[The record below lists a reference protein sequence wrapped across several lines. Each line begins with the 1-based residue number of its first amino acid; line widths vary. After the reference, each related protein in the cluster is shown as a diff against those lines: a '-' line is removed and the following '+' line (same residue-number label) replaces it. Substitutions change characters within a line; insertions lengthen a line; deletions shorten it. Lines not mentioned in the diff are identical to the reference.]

1 MRFKNTPITAKIKR
15 TTKGGIT
22 QPLLNVG
29 APIKMKMSSPA
40 KKKYDGQSVKPG
52 EDGLGT
58 KTAAGDKSIDSMRAI
73 SSRAAKDFKN
83 EMSRQDKVKADNL
96 AASKAKKAAKDKS
109 NYQKSVDQYRKDVST
124 LNANTKSASKNV
136 NPKQMSSAMNRSVRQ
151 AGRIKAF
158 EKNLYDYDTKNKA
171 GSTEGYT
178 AKEYAMAKASGT
190 YKSRAKKKD
199 TAKPDTAKNKKVSY
213 DTAYKNR
220 DMKTYG
226 KMDKATYIK
235 EAKRQNA
242 SKKAGKGWDV
252 KNKGKDTPLRPKVKA
267 ATTIKPEGIKK
278 VEISTKLDPKQLKAE
293 VVKRNTKTG
302 PKKEVKKTRAQKLRS
317 RGEKAL
323 AAGNKKKALR
333 IKRRYDK
340 QVAKD
345 SKKKGQSAGAIE
357 VKKKNK
363 KPSFNTVTNRAG
375 YEAFKKAGGLS
386 AWSKG
391 EIEVK

>member
-1 MRFKNTPITAKIKR
+1 MSFKNTPITAKIKR

-22 QPLLNVG
+22 HPLLNVG

-40 KKKYDGQSVKPG
+40 KQTVADPKLTKKM
-52 EDGLGT
+52 EDF
-58 KTAAGDKSIDSMRAI
+58 R
-73 SSRAAKDFKN
+73 N

-136 NPKQMSSAMNRSVRQ
+136 NPRQMDSAMNRSVRQ
-151 AGRIKAF
+151 AGRIKSF

-190 YKSRAKKKD
+190 YKSRAKKKEEVKVD
-199 TAKPDTAKNKKVSY
+199 TTKTQTTKTKKVSY

-220 DMKTYG
+220 DKKTYG

-252 KNKGKDTPLRPKVKA
+252 KNKGKDTPPRPKVKA

-293 VVKRNTKTG
+293 VVKRNTKTEK
-302 PKKEVKKTRAQKLRS
+302 PSKKAVRKANRKASSAGRASDKAARTRLRGQQALENGNLS
-317 RGEKAL
+317 KARRLKRKETRLKEKATKKRGQ
-323 AAGNKKKALR
+323 AADA
-333 IKRRYDK
+333 IK
-340 QVAKD
+340 
-345 SKKKGQSAGAIE
+345 I
-357 VKKKNK
+357 KN
-363 KPSFNTVTNRAG
+363 
-375 YEAFKKAGGLS
+375 
-386 AWSKG
+386 
-391 EIEVK
+391 

>member
-1 MRFKNTPITAKIKR
+1 MSYNLTPITAKIKR

-40 KKKYDGQSVKPG
+40 KIDPNPNIKKQS
-52 EDGLGT
+52 
-58 KTAAGDKSIDSMRAI
+58 
-73 SSRAAKDFKN
+73 DFKN

-136 NPKQMSSAMNRSVRQ
+136 NPRQMDSAMNRSVRQ
-151 AGRIKAF
+151 AGRIKSF
-158 EKNLYDYDTKNKA
+158 EKNLYNYDTKNKA

-190 YKSRAKKKD
+190 YKSRAKKKEDVKVD
-199 TAKPDTAKNKKVSY
+199 TTKTQTTKTKKVSY
-213 DTAYKNR
+213 DQAYEKRGKRYKN
-220 DMKTYG
+220 
-226 KMDKATYIK
+226 MDKASYIK

-252 KNKGKDTPLRPKVKA
+252 KDSYGSRPKVKA

-293 VVKRNTKTG
+293 VVKRNAKTEKPSKRDVRKANRKAKSAG
-302 PKKEVKKTRAQKLRS
+302 RASDRAERAGLKGQQ
-317 RGEKAL
+317 AL
-323 AAGNKKKALR
+323 ENGNKQKALR
-333 IKRRYDK
+333 LKRKEGRLKAKATRKRGQAANAIKI
-340 QVAKD
+340 KD
-345 SKKKGQSAGAIE
+345 
-357 VKKKNK
+357 
-363 KPSFNTVTNRAG
+363 
-375 YEAFKKAGGLS
+375 
-386 AWSKG
+386 
-391 EIEVK
+391 

>member
-1 MRFKNTPITAKIKR
+1 MSFKNTPITAKIKR

-124 LNANTKSASKNV
+124 LNANTKAASKNV

-158 EKNLYDYDTKNKA
+158 EKNLYDYDTKNKI
-171 GSTEGYT
+171 
-178 AKEYAMAKASGT
+178 KQVVLKVIQL
-190 YKSRAKKKD
+190 KSMQWLKLVVLISLELRKKILLNQILLK
-199 TAKPDTAKNKKVSY
+199 
-213 DTAYKNR
+213 
-220 DMKTYG
+220 
-226 KMDKATYIK
+226 
-235 EAKRQNA
+235 
-242 SKKAGKGWDV
+242 
-252 KNKGKDTPLRPKVKA
+252 
-267 ATTIKPEGIKK
+267 IKK
-278 VEISTKLDPKQLKAE
+278 FHTILLIKIEI
-293 VVKRNTKTG
+293 
-302 PKKEVKKTRAQKLRS
+302 
-317 RGEKAL
+317 
-323 AAGNKKKALR
+323 
-333 IKRRYDK
+333 
-340 QVAKD
+340 
-345 SKKKGQSAGAIE
+345 
-357 VKKKNK
+357 
-363 KPSFNTVTNRAG
+363 
-375 YEAFKKAGGLS
+375 
-386 AWSKG
+386 
-391 EIEVK
+391 

>member
-1 MRFKNTPITAKIKR
+1 MSFKNTPITAKIKR

-40 KKKYDGQSVKPG
+40 KIDPNPNIKKQS
-52 EDGLGT
+52 
-58 KTAAGDKSIDSMRAI
+58 
-73 SSRAAKDFKN
+73 DFKN

-109 NYQKSVDQYRKDVST
+109 NYQKNIDQYRKDVST

-136 NPKQMSSAMNRSVRQ
+136 NPRQMDSAMNRSVRQ
-151 AGRIKAF
+151 VGRIKSF

-190 YKSRAKKKD
+190 YKSRATKTD
-199 TAKPDTAKNKKVSY
+199 TAKTDTAKTNTAKGKKSY
-213 DTAYKNR
+213 DQAYKDTRNH
-220 DMKTYG
+220 KVYG

-252 KNKGKDTPLRPKVKA
+252 KDSYGSRPKVKA

-293 VVKRNTKTG
+293 VVKRNTKTEK
-302 PKKEVKKTRAQKLRS
+302 PSKKAVRKANRKASSAGRASDKAARARLR
-317 RGEKAL
+317 GQQAL
-323 AAGNKKKALR
+323 ENGNKQKALR
-333 IKRRYDK
+333 YKRKETRLNAKATKKRGQAADAIKI
-340 QVAKD
+340 KD
-345 SKKKGQSAGAIE
+345 
-357 VKKKNK
+357 
-363 KPSFNTVTNRAG
+363 
-375 YEAFKKAGGLS
+375 
-386 AWSKG
+386 
-391 EIEVK
+391 